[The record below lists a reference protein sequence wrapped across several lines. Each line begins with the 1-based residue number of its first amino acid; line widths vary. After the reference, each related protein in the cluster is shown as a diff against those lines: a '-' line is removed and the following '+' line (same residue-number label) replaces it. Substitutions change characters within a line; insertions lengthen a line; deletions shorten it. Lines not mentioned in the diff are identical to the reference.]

1 MKFSSKVA
9 TVAFAAFMICSCTAK
24 TGLTSEK
31 AELKTTADSISYI
44 IGTNIAGS
52 LTPVKDEVNVAV
64 MIRGLQEALAGKTSP
79 IPPEKVQPIMQA
91 FNTKIRDKQM
101 AQGKVQGD
109 KNLAEGKKFLEENKK
124 KPGVVTTA
132 SGLQYVVLTKG
143 TGPAPASDST
153 KVKVHYKGTLLDGT
167 EFDSSIKR
175 GEPAVFPLN
184 GVIKGWGE
192 GVKLM
197 KVGSKYKFFIPAE
210 LAYGERGAGQQI
222 GPNATLIFEIELLG
236 IEK

>member
-1 MKFSSKVA
+1 MKFSSKL
-9 TVAFAAFMICSCTAK
+9 TMLAFASFLICSCTAK
-24 TGLTSEK
+24 TGSTTEK

-52 LTPVKDEVNVAV
+52 LAPVNDEVNIAI
-64 MIRGLQEALAGKTSP
+64 MIQGLQDGLVLKTSP
-79 IPPEKVQPIMQA
+79 IPPQRVQPIMQA

-124 KPGVVTTA
+124 KPGVITTA
-132 SGLQYVVLTKG
+132 SGLQYQVLTKG
-143 TGPAPASDST
+143 SGPTPASDST

-197 KVGSKYKFFIPAE
+197 KVGSKCRFFIPPE